1 MKKQIGLVALACLVA
16 FTIGFAPGLAQATQ
30 SWTPIYEGIV
40 NIPGTVEMSY
50 PGYVL
55 KSSQGTFRLT
65 GADAS
70 KLVGQKVKA
79 WGELTK
85 DPGTDAET
93 INVDQFVPAVPR
105 HG

>member
-1 MKKQIGLVALACLVA
+1 MKKHIGLMALAVLTA

-30 SWTPIYEGIV
+30 SWTPIYENIV
-40 NIPGTVEMSY
+40 NIPGTVEMGPS
-50 PGYVL
+50 GYVL
-55 KSSQGTFRLT
+55 KSSQGTFRLA

-85 DPGTDAET
+85 DPGTDVET
-93 INVDQFVPAVPR
+93 INVHQFDR
-105 HG
+105 L